1 MRAVL
6 GIDAA
11 WSQHN
16 DSGIALIV
24 ETAADTWRTIAV
36 AASYKRFLEKVGL
49 TEPQEFSETPAVL
62 VDASRRHLAVGV
74 DLVLVVAD
82 IPLAQTAISA
92 RRKAD
97 NEVSRTYGAQGC
109 STHSPP
115 VKRPETPGNTF
126 HRTSTGLRDGF
137 GDAGFPLAT
146 DRLFDRCLVETYP
159 HPALMALMQE
169 DYRIRYKARAWK
181 GEPAAKAKVERIEQ
195 FRAITARLA
204 DHIDGIDLSWPVEG
218 ASMAELKALEDQIDA
233 LVCAWVGIQILR
245 GSAEPLGDSD
255 AAIWVP
261 TNIPGPKSISGSG
274 KREAD
279 LLQ

>member
-16 DSGIALIV
+16 DSGVALIE
-24 ETAADTWRTIAV
+24 ETSAGQWRCVAV
-36 AASYKRFLEKVGL
+36 AASYERFLEKVGL
-49 TEPQEFSETPAVL
+49 TKPQDFSDLPAVL

-82 IPLAQTAISA
+82 IPLARMAISE
-92 RRKAD
+92 RRNAD
-97 NEVSRTYGAQGC
+97 NEVSRKYGAQGC

-115 VKRPETPGNTF
+115 VKRPETQENTF
-126 HRTSTGLRDGF
+126 HRISTGLRDGF
-137 GDAGFPLAT
+137 AGAGFPLAT
-146 DRLFDRCLVETYP
+146 DKLFDRCLVETYP
-159 HPALMALMQE
+159 HPALMALMHE

-181 GEPAAKAKVERIEQ
+181 GVPAAKAKVERIEQ

-204 DHIDGIDLSWPVEG
+204 DHIDGIDFSWPIEQVTTV
-218 ASMAELKALEDQIDA
+218 ELKTLEDQIDA

-245 GSAEPLGDSD
+245 GAAMPLGNNV
-255 AAIWVP
+255 ATIWLP
-261 TNIPGPKSISGSG
+261 TNIPWPKSISGAG
-274 KREAD
+274 KTELAHA
-279 LLQ
+279 